1 MANKGGA
8 YIAYQGKE
16 YSLEQI
22 KEVLE
27 NNQED
32 YEKIKIYSNTT
43 HNVILAKNTF
53 AMFYDYSD
61 YYFEPFQRKSFITV
75 CGYNKAE
82 YESII
87 PLAID
92 SFQIPEK
99 INELFSEKRE
109 SFFSFMSNP
118 EYYIHFS
125 GIGYD
130 PDRNE
135 LIAGLTSPKGKYTQL
150 FYGYT
155 KKNHEIM
162 LSNVREI
169 LLSFCDVIKEMDN
182 NTYMKNGAIYNIDST
197 RIKEREIQEEEDE
210 KQTIEK
216 EKKEINMIKKT
227 KENGDY
233 LIDGLNILLTQI
245 TNKIV
250 KEQIEKNVAN
260 YLASKEPKKRIE
272 DYLLKEL
279 DNETQKKVLEI
290 IGKVFEK
297 ENIEEKVIKSIKT
310 TFDDKLKEFREQI
323 QIPTIHII
331 KLNDTIIG
339 QTSGGFYHEKFE
351 EILAQVQ
358 LNEPIMLIG
367 PAGSGKN
374 VAVKQV
380 ADALGLHMYYTNNA
394 SNEFKLTGFID
405 AGGNYRETEFY
416 KAFKYGGLFNLDEVD
431 ASDPTALIVI
441 NSALANGYMAFPH
454 ETIECHKDFRI
465 VAAANTWG
473 KGSDMQYVGRNA
485 LDGATLDRFDNI
497 YMDYDRNLER
507 NLYPNEEVL
516 EFMWEYRD
524 AVEKTKIQHIVST
537 RGIGKVYKK
546 EICNFPVDQILRTNV
561 VRNLGQDDV
570 NTIIGN
576 MTNISANNK
585 YYEGLKQ
592 LVLRR

>member
-32 YEKIKIYSNTT
+32 YEKIKIYSNTK

-130 PDRNE
+130 PERNE

-162 LSNVREI
+162 LSNVKEI
-169 LLSFCDVIKEMDN
+169 LLSFCDVIKEMAN

-197 RIKEREIQEEEDE
+197 MVKEREIQDDEDE

-216 EKKEINMIKKT
+216 AKEEINMIKKT

-233 LIDGLNILLTQI
+233 LIDGLNFLLTQI
-245 TNKIV
+245 TNEIV
-250 KEQIEKNVAN
+250 KEQIEENVAN

-272 DYLLKEL
+272 EYLLAEL

-297 ENIEEKVIKSIKT
+297 ENIEEKVIQSIKT

-358 LNEPIMLIG
+358 LNEPIMLVG

-374 VAVKQV
+374 IAVKQV

-546 EICNFPVDQILRTNV
+546 EICNFPVEQILRTNV

-576 MTNISANNK
+576 MTNISASNK
-585 YYEGLKQ
+585 YYEGLKK

>member
-32 YEKIKIYSNTT
+32 YEKIKVYSNTK

-92 SFQIPEK
+92 SFQISEK

-130 PDRNE
+130 PERNE

-162 LSNVREI
+162 LSNVKEI
-169 LLSFCDVIKEMDN
+169 LLSFCDVIKEMAN

-197 RIKEREIQEEEDE
+197 MVKEREIQDDEDE

-216 EKKEINMIKKT
+216 AKEEINMIKKT

-233 LIDGLNILLTQI
+233 LIDGLNFLLTQI
-245 TNKIV
+245 TNEIV
-250 KEQIEKNVAN
+250 KEQIEENVAN

-310 TFDDKLKEFREQI
+310 TFDDKLKEFKEQI

-331 KLNDTIIG
+331 KLNDTILG

-358 LNEPIMLIG
+358 LNEPIMLVG

-374 VAVKQV
+374 IAVKQV

-454 ETIECHKDFRI
+454 ETIECHKE
-465 VAAANTWG
+465 
-473 KGSDMQYVGRNA
+473 
-485 LDGATLDRFDNI
+485 
-497 YMDYDRNLER
+497 NLER

>member
-162 LSNVREI
+162 LSNVKEI

-272 DYLLKEL
+272 EYLLAEL

-297 ENIEEKVIKSIKT
+297 ENIEEKVIQSIKT

>member
-32 YEKIKIYSNTT
+32 YEKIKIYSNTK

-162 LSNVREI
+162 LSNVKEI

-210 KQTIEK
+210 KQAIEK

-297 ENIEEKVIKSIKT
+297 ENIEEKVIQSIKT

-331 KLNDTIIG
+331 KLNDTILG

-405 AGGNYRETEFY
+405 AGGNYRKTEFY

-454 ETIECHKDFRI
+454 ETIDCHKDFRI

-473 KGSDMQYVGRNA
+473 KGSDMQYVGRNT

-546 EICNFPVDQILRTNV
+546 EICNFPVEQILRTNV

>member
-32 YEKIKIYSNTT
+32 YEKIKVYSNTK

-162 LSNVREI
+162 LSNVKEI

-297 ENIEEKVIKSIKT
+297 ENIEEKVIQSIKT

-454 ETIECHKDFRI
+454 ETIDCHKDFRI

>member
-272 DYLLKEL
+272 DYLVKEL

-331 KLNDTIIG
+331 KLNDTILG

-473 KGSDMQYVGRNA
+473 KGSDMQYVGRNT

>member
-27 NNQED
+27 NNQEE
-32 YEKIKIYSNTT
+32 YEKIKVYSNTT

-53 AMFYDYSD
+53 ALAYNYSE
-61 YYFEPFQRKSFITV
+61 YYSEPFQRKSFITV
-75 CGYNKAE
+75 CGYNKVE

-130 PDRNE
+130 PNRNE

-162 LSNVREI
+162 LSNVKEI

-197 RIKEREIQEEEDE
+197 MVKEREIQDEEDE

-216 EKKEINMIKKT
+216 EPKEINMIKKT

-245 TNKIV
+245 TNEIV

-260 YLASKEPKKRIE
+260 YLASKEPKNRIE
-272 DYLLKEL
+272 EYLLKEL
-279 DNETQKKVLEI
+279 DNEAQKKVLEI

-297 ENIEEKVIKSIKT
+297 ENIEEKVIQSIKT
-310 TFDDKLKEFREQI
+310 TFDDKLKEFKEQI

-331 KLNDTIIG
+331 KLNETILG

-358 LNEPIMLIG
+358 LNEPIMLVG

-416 KAFKYGGLFNLDEVD
+416 KAFKFGGLFNLDEVD

-441 NSALANGYMAFPH
+441 NSALSNGYMAFPH
-454 ETIECHKDFRI
+454 ETIDCHKDFRI

-507 NLYPNEEVL
+507 NLYPNEEIL

-546 EICNFPVDQILRTNV
+546 EICNFPVEQILRTNV

-576 MTNISANNK
+576 MTNISASNK
-585 YYEGLKQ
+585 YYDGLKK

>member
-272 DYLLKEL
+272 DYLVKEL

-297 ENIEEKVIKSIKT
+297 ENIEEKVIQSIKT

-331 KLNDTIIG
+331 KLNDTILG

-473 KGSDMQYVGRNA
+473 KGSDMQYVGRNT

>member
-272 DYLLKEL
+272 EYLLAEL

-297 ENIEEKVIKSIKT
+297 ENIEEKVIQSIKT

>member
-1 MANKGGA
+1 MVNRGGA

-32 YEKIKIYSNTT
+32 YEQTKVYSNTT

-53 AMFYDYSD
+53 AMVYNYSE
-61 YYFEPFQRKSFITV
+61 YYFEPFQSKSFITV

-82 YESII
+82 YESVI

-169 LLSFCDVIKEMDN
+169 LLSFCDVIKEMAN

-197 RIKEREIQEEEDE
+197 RIKEREIQDEEDE

-233 LIDGLNILLTQI
+233 LIDGLNILLAQI
-245 TNKIV
+245 TNEIV

-272 DYLLKEL
+272 EYLLAEL

-297 ENIEEKVIKSIKT
+297 ENIEEKVIQSIKT

-331 KLNDTIIG
+331 KLNDTILG

-351 EILAQVQ
+351 EILSQVQ

-454 ETIECHKDFRI
+454 ETIDCHKDFRI

-546 EICNFPVDQILRTNV
+546 EICNFPVEQILRTNV
-561 VRNLGQDDV
+561 VKNLGQDDV

-576 MTNISANNK
+576 MTNISASNK
-585 YYEGLKQ
+585 YYDGLKK

>member
-32 YEKIKIYSNTT
+32 YEKIKVYSNTK

-92 SFQIPEK
+92 SFQISEK

-130 PDRNE
+130 PERNE

-162 LSNVREI
+162 LSNVKEI
-169 LLSFCDVIKEMDN
+169 LLSFCDVIKEMAN

-197 RIKEREIQEEEDE
+197 MVKEREIQDDEDE

-216 EKKEINMIKKT
+216 AKEEINMIKKT

-233 LIDGLNILLTQI
+233 LIDGLNFLLTQI
-245 TNKIV
+245 TNEIV
-250 KEQIEKNVAN
+250 KEQIEENVAN

-310 TFDDKLKEFREQI
+310 TFDDKLKEFKEQI

-331 KLNDTIIG
+331 KLNDTILG

-358 LNEPIMLIG
+358 LNEPIMLVG

-374 VAVKQV
+374 IAVKQV

>member
-32 YEKIKIYSNTT
+32 YEKIKVYSNTK

-162 LSNVREI
+162 LSNVKEI

-297 ENIEEKVIKSIKT
+297 ENIEEKVIQSIKT